1 MMPICAVLC
10 GKASENAVRIQSKCF
25 ATAEL
30 VVDFVQ
36 LAKIIEMLQV
46 SQRAF
51 RKFSCLACTDD
62 TPKCYTWARS
72 GECVK
77 NANFMLSNC
86 RQSCR
91 TCLSLYELT
100 FICQKN

>member
-1 MMPICAVLC
+1 MMQICAVLC

-36 LAKIIEMLQV
+36 SAKIIEMLLV

-51 RKFSCLACTDD
+51 MKFAFLACTDD
-62 TPKCYTWARS
+62 SPRCYTWARS

-91 TCLSLYELT
+91 TCLSLYELSL
-100 FICQKN
+100 ICQGN

>member
-1 MMPICAVLC
+1 MMPIYAALC
-10 GKASENAVRIQSKCF
+10 GKAAENAVRIQSKCF

-36 LAKIIEMLQV
+36 SAKIIEILLV

-51 RKFSCLACTDD
+51 MKFAFLACTDD
-62 TPKCYTWARS
+62 SPKCYAWARS

-77 NANFMLSNC
+77 NSKYMLSNC

-91 TCLSLYELT
+91 TCLSLYELS
-100 FICQKN
+100 FI